1 MAYKFQVGAAQLSGA
16 LVQEGAIAV
25 HNEAGAKVA
34 DFSQTGVVS
43 GSGQLKGASLAADGA
58 AVLGGSVTAGTSF
71 IIGSADLNEADME
84 KLDGITDGT
93 VAANKAVVVDASLD
107 ANGFRNIDGS
117 GDLTMGTI
125 TMPGFSVDADGD
137 LSGKSLISTST
148 ISGSGAISGASFAA
162 DGAAV
167 LGGSLTAVGVVAGG
181 AISAATSVDGSGDL
195 TMGTITMAGFSV
207 DADGDLSAKSLIS
220 TTTISGTTNLE
231 IGGTVR
237 LDGVSDADA
246 AAVAA
251 DSFYFF
257 DATDSLV
264 KRESMADY
272 ATAIAGEGLDALD
285 GELEVA
291 VSGAVVI
298 HNDKVGLTG
307 SVAGSGLSYNGSADH
322 LLSLDVALGELTPG
336 DIAAGDFFAFID
348 TNAADAMLKD
358 TVDDLAALFASK
370 TNGGLSADQ
379 ALLEVDLS
387 DLAGAAI
394 NVATDSVA
402 FIDADDDSVSK
413 KESIADLATAMAGT
427 GITATAGVFSVSAAS
442 TPTAFSDEAS
452 TMVEGLNYASEAL
465 TAARVL
471 TLPDIGDLLPGEFVK
486 IKLAEVGDFYADV
499 VISVGS
505 GDLIDGDASIRLE
518 SPYAAVNLYK
528 VAENVW
534 RIL

>member
-71 IIGSADLNEADME
+71 IIGSADLNEVDMEKLDGITNGAAAASKAVVLDASKDISGLNDVSATTYVASAAITAGTSFIIGSADLNEADME

-107 ANGFRNIDGS
+107 ANGFRNIDGT
-117 GDLTMGTI
+117 GDLTMGTV
-125 TMPGFSVDADGD
+125 TMS
-137 LSGKSLISTST
+137 
-148 ISGSGAISGASFAA
+148 
-162 DGAAV
+162 
-167 LGGSLTAVGVVAGG
+167 
-181 AISAATSVDGSGDL
+181 
-195 TMGTITMAGFSV
+195 GFSV
-207 DADGDLSAKSLIS
+207 DADGDLSALSLIS

-336 DIAAGDFFAFID
+336 AIEAGDFFAFID

-358 TVDDLAALFASK
+358 TVDDLAGLFASK
-370 TNGGLSADQ
+370 ANGGLSAEQ

-387 DLAGAAI
+387 DLAAGAIDA
-394 NVATDSVA
+394 ATDSIA
-402 FIDADDDSVSK
+402 FIDANDDSVSK
-413 KESIADLATAMAGT
+413 KESIVDLALAMAGT
-427 GITATAGVFSVSAAS
+427 GITATDGVFSVSAAS

-471 TLPDIGDLLPGEFVK
+471 TLPNSDDLDLGEFVK

-499 VISVGS
+499 AIAVGS
-505 GDLIDGDASIRLE
+505 GDLIDGDASVRIE
-518 SPYAAVNLYK
+518 SPYGAVDLYK
-528 VAENVW
+528 VADNTW